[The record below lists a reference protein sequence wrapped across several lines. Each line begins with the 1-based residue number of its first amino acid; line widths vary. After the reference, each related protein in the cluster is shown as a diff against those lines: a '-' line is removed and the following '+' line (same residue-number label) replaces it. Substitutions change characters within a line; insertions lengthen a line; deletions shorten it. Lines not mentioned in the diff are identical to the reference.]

1 VPTSTIALILQLLAL
16 GALLAFS
23 AFFSGTE
30 IALFSLSKL
39 QLRRLRQED
48 PVRGQI
54 VKELLDQPHRLLST
68 ILVGNTIVNVAI
80 AVLGFKILQSL
91 TPHHT
96 EAVAVPVMTVMILL
110 CGEVTPK
117 TLVIRNAAFFARH
130 VARPLQWIVAST
142 ALIRRAAETVSA
154 FVVQRIERLPYFAAH
169 KVRSAAPTEDEYR
182 TLLSL
187 SERAG
192 VVRKE
197 ERYMVNKI
205 LALENMQVKE
215 IMTPRVDMQCVE
227 DTLNS
232 EELATTLRRIKHR
245 RVPII
250 HETPDT
256 VEGILNVKDFLIDPS
271 RELDEVVELPN
282 FIPETMSVARLLR
295 SFRKQEHP
303 VAIVVDEYGGTQG
316 MVTLED
322 ALEEIVGEIEDEF
335 DKSEFMVQKL
345 DEGRYLINGKARLEL
360 VNEQCGLSLE
370 ALDIE
375 TIAGWVIAQLGALPK
390 EGEQVRF
397 GNVCATARKV
407 VKNRIGEVLL
417 EIQPK
422 RFGLGES

>member
-1 VPTSTIALILQLLAL
+1 MLTTTLILELLAL
-16 GALLAFS
+16 GVLLALS

-39 QLRRLRQED
+39 QLRRLRQEH

-54 VKELLDQPHRLLST
+54 VQELLEQPHRLLST
-68 ILVGNTIVNVAI
+68 ILLGNTIVNVAS
-80 AVLGFKILQSL
+80 AVLGFAMLQAV
-91 TPHHT
+91 TPRHA
-96 EAVAVPVMTVMILL
+96 EALAVPMMTILVL
-110 CGEVTPK
+110 FCGDVTPK
-117 TLVIRNAAFFARH
+117 SLVIRNAGFFAVL
-130 VARPLQWIVAST
+130 VAGPLQWFVIWTSF
-142 ALIRRAAETVSA
+142 IRRAAERVSA
-154 FVVQRIERLPYFAAH
+154 VVVQRLERLRYFASH
-169 KVRSAAPTEDEYR
+169 KVRSTAPTEDEYR

-227 DTLNS
+227 DSSNPQ
-232 EELATTLRRIKHR
+232 EWAAALRRIKHR

-256 VEGILNVKDFLIDPS
+256 VEGILNVKDFLINPS
-271 RELDEVVELPN
+271 RELDEVMELPN

-322 ALEEIVGEIEDEF
+322 VLEEIVGEIEDEF
-335 DKSEFMVQKL
+335 DKSEFMVQQL
-345 DEGRYLINGKARLEL
+345 DGGRYLINGKARLET
-360 VNEQCGLSLE
+360 VNEQCGLSLQ
-370 ALDIE
+370 ALDVE
-375 TIAGWVIAQLGALPK
+375 TIAGWVMAQLGALPK
-390 EGEQVRF
+390 EGEQVRV
-397 GNVCATARKV
+397 GNVRATARKV

-417 EIQPK
+417 EIEPK
-422 RFGLGES
+422 LFGFEER

>member
-1 VPTSTIALILQLLAL
+1 MLTITLILELLAL
-16 GALLAFS
+16 GGLLVLS

-39 QLRRLRQED
+39 QLRRLRQEH
-48 PVRGQI
+48 PTQGQI
-54 VKELLDQPHRLLST
+54 ISELLDQPHRLLST
-68 ILVGNTIVNVAI
+68 ILFGNTFANVAAAI
-80 AVLGFKILQSL
+80 LGYGILQTL
-91 TPHHT
+91 VPRHA
-96 EAVAVPVMTVMILL
+96 EAVAVPVMTVLILL

-117 TLVIRNAAFFARH
+117 TLVIRSAEFFAVH
-130 VARPLQWIVAST
+130 LARP
-142 ALIRRAAETVSA
+142 IRWMVVWTSQFRRTTEAVSA
-154 FVVQRIERLPYFAAH
+154 WIVQRIERLPYFSAQ

-182 TLLSL
+182 TLLGA

-205 LALENMQVKE
+205 LALEKMQVKE

-227 DTLNS
+227 DTLQPD
-232 EELATTLRRIKHR
+232 EMARMLRRIKHR

-256 VEGILNVKDFLIDPS
+256 VEGILKVKDFLVNPR

-282 FIPETMSVARLLR
+282 FVPETMSVAKLLKN
-295 SFRKQEHP
+295 FRKQEHP

-322 ALEEIVGEIEDEF
+322 VLEEIVGEIEDEF
-335 DKSEFMVQKL
+335 DKSEIMVQKL
-345 DEGRYLINGKARLEL
+345 DERRYLINGKARLEL
-360 VNEQCGLSLE
+360 VNEQCGLVLQ
-370 ALDIE
+370 APDVE

-390 EGEQVRF
+390 EGEQVHF
-397 GNVCATARKV
+397 ENVRATARKV
-407 VKNRIGEVLL
+407 LKNRVGEVLL
-417 EIQPK
+417 EVEG
-422 RFGLGES
+422 R